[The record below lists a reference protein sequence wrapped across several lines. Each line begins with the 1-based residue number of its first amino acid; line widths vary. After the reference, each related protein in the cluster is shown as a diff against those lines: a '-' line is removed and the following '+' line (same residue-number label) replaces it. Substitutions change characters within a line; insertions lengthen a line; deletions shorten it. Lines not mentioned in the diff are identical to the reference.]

1 MEQATGYAPALRRG
15 EDEQAGLSRGTELGA
30 SFRGARA
37 AGRSPEASRGRLAG
51 ARLEEAGFPALLQ
64 ALEVGPALEDLERA
78 VPAFTR
84 TAIE

>member
-37 AGRSPEASRGRLAG
+37 AGRSPDASRGRLAG
-51 ARLEEAGFPALLQ
+51 ARLAEAGPFPLVAKGRRPAYSPPTALKIGMFASL
-64 ALEVGPALEDLERA
+64 A
-78 VPAFTR
+78 T
-84 TAIE
+84 